1 MLLINALTLAAIC
14 GAIGQY
20 LDKHLVDMGI
30 SRNDYFY
37 YMCLSMIPFS
47 IMLIIIEYFTNQ
59 LTFELNFIPLVLL
72 CLAMILRYKKQHTIV
87 GCLKY
92 LNPYEDSAY
101 LSLGIVIAFFIDV
114 VLGIE
119 KISIFSISSI
129 LLTLIGVFVISDS
142 KLKIKYLQKDLFIR
156 IATALI
162 MSYVTHFIL
171 QYWSNAVF
179 LFLMNLLL
187 TLLFSRKYNLE
198 YHKRQKKIIKWI
210 FVQQLFGFFSLY
222 MSNYLASNSVTL
234 SSYVRP
240 ASIIIVVIIAMF
252 FKDKER
258 KPKIKQILGILL
270 IIIGIILIN

>member
-1 MLLINALTLAAIC
+1 M
-14 GAIGQY
+14 
-20 LDKHLVDMGI
+20 
-30 SRNDYFY
+30 
-37 YMCLSMIPFS
+37 
-47 IMLIIIEYFTNQ
+47 
-59 LTFELNFIPLVLL
+59 
-72 CLAMILRYKKQHTIV
+72 
-87 GCLKY
+87 
-92 LNPYEDSAY
+92 
-101 LSLGIVIAFFIDV
+101 
-114 VLGIE
+114 LGIE

-270 IIIGIILIN
+270 IIIGIIFIN